1 MESIGVS
8 WQVLLA
14 QIVNFAIIA
23 TTLGLAIWFIVWIV
37 RKLRRVEN
45 ISRGLLAITKARYAK
60 GEISLEEFEQIKKE
74 LSG

>member
-1 MESIGVS
+1 MGEIGVN

-14 QIVNFAIIA
+14 QIVNFGILAITI
-23 TTLGLAIWFIVWIV
+23 GLAIWFIVWVIK
-37 RKLRRVEN
+37 KLKRLEN